1 MNARSLSHASWW
13 TRTAEGVLVKPTIG
27 PGSFVDKA
35 TLLRDALI
43 SIEIS
48 YLDSPSDYREA
59 VQAQAAVP
67 TDSSSR
73 RRQSNRSKRN
83 RECMVAPWALIGLVL
98 FVVALIWIAQ

>member
-1 MNARSLSHASWW
+1 MGAFSHASWW

-35 TLLRDALI
+35 TLLNDALI

-59 VQAQAAVP
+59 VQAPTPIP

-73 RRQSNRSKRN
+73 RRQFKRPRRN
-83 RECMVAPWALIGLVL
+83 REYMVAPWALIGLVL